1 MVNLC
6 HPQIVG
12 VAREDEGR
20 YDAFADNGLG
30 VRPKYPSTSSDQA
43 DEKIQHGRFLVQAPV
58 TQYVVLSVDAPR
70 DLPARI
76 VDTDA
81 DVTMSLGK

>member
-1 MVNLC
+1 MKNFNVKDLLC
-6 HPQIVG
+6 
-12 VAREDEGR
+12 
-20 YDAFADNGLG
+20 
-30 VRPKYPSTSSDQA
+30 S
-43 DEKIQHGRFLVQAPV
+43 VQAPV
-58 TQYVVLSVDAPR
+58 TKYVVLSVDAPR

>member
-1 MVNLC
+1 MRDDTTPLLITVLGYVKKSIY
-6 HPQIVG
+6 QS
-12 VAREDEGR
+12 RLYEDFE
-20 YDAFADNGLG
+20 
-30 VRPKYPSTSSDQA
+30 
-43 DEKIQHGRFLVQAPV
+43 QAPV
-58 TQYVVLSVDAPR
+58 TQHVVLSVDSPR

>member
-1 MVNLC
+1 M
-6 HPQIVG
+6 
-12 VAREDEGR
+12 
-20 YDAFADNGLG
+20 
-30 VRPKYPSTSSDQA
+30 
-43 DEKIQHGRFLVQAPV
+43 

-81 DVTMSLGK
+81 DVTMSLGKWYANKSFKISIVFLWYGDY